1 MHIEEGLDLPPDVV
15 KAPRLVA
22 HHGLGVAVH
31 GVRDPGH
38 HLARFLHSLH
48 EAGQVVAQLGGAHA
62 HDHGKAA
69 WHVVRVQGRH
79 QADQLP
85 WVHLVRH
92 LDTDGVLD
100 APQELHMG
108 VVQLT
113 RALTAPQEVSRAI
126 VPATCRGVQASQ
138 GLLVVKQQRLMGGVE
153 LRLTH
158 QRAGWV
164 HTAGCHEGDG
174 LIHAVGQVLVGLAL
188 WAVLHEVQVP
198 LRHPGQ
204 ATVATGAEATQ
215 QVERGSGLVV
225 GLHEALRVGDARL
238 GRELRAVDDI
248 APVRGQRHAIDGLV
262 VGGAWL
268 GELAGDAAQLDDG
281 DAAPEGEHYRHLQQH
296 PVEVPD
302 AVGAELT
309 EGLRAVAARDDKGI
323 ATGSLGHALLQRAA
337 LARED
342 ERGHLGNL
350 AKHLVHSC
358 PVGVLGLLQ
367 SLILAPAVG
376 LPVLWV
382 LDGQHSLSR
391 HHLPVSCYLGQ
402 HPGAEPGPR
411 RSSGKGCSFRA

>member
-1 MHIEEGLDLPPDVV
+1 MPPVQCTSLGTAHILTQQCT
-15 KAPRLVA
+15 
-22 HHGLGVAVH
+22 HG
-31 GVRDPGH
+31 P
-38 HLARFLHSLH
+38 
-48 EAGQVVAQLGGAHA
+48 
-62 HDHGKAA
+62 K
-69 WHVVRVQGRH
+69 
-79 QADQLP
+79 
-85 WVHLVRH
+85 
-92 LDTDGVLD
+92 
-100 APQELHMG
+100 
-108 VVQLT
+108 
-113 RALTAPQEVSRAI
+113 RALVTKVAAGSHS
-126 VPATCRGVQASQ
+126 PATCRGVQASQ

-367 SLILAPAVG
+367 SLILAPAVCMMMIMG
-376 LPVLWV
+376 VCV
-382 LDGQHSLSR
+382 
-391 HHLPVSCYLGQ
+391 
-402 HPGAEPGPR
+402 
-411 RSSGKGCSFRA
+411 